1 MKELYDILGAMAA
14 QKAKVPDPRE
24 LLLDMSERVV
34 KAVSA
39 AFSCKAD
46 EVAILLLTSDNTH
59 LRFVSPRKFS
69 ELGTI
74 PVTKRDSI
82 AVNVLGKKQGEAI
95 NNVPLV
101 KHVSFFESI
110 KLRDKPVSHP
120 EDDHRAHPL
129 EGDAGGSRA
138 DQPQGGHPGRGRS
151 RFHFRRTCARP
162 RRSSRASLPT
172 WPRRGPISSR
182 AASGRRPSA
191 TPCPGG

>member
-1 MKELYDILGAMAA
+1 MRELHDILGAMAA
-14 QKAKVPDPRE
+14 QKSKVPDARE
-24 LLLDMSERVV
+24 LLLDMSDRVV

-46 EVAILLLTSDNTH
+46 EVAILLLTSDNKH
-59 LRFVSPRKFS
+59 LRFLSPRKFS

-110 KLRDKPVSHP
+110 KLRDRPAPIQKMITVPILLRGTPVGVAQISRKGDTP
-120 EDDHRAHPL
+120 GEAGPDFTQADVRKAQEIF
-129 EGDAGGSRA
+129 EGVASYLA
-138 DQPQGGHPGRGRS
+138 E
-151 RFHFRRTCARP
+151 ARP
-162 RRSSRASLPT
+162 AKF
-172 WPRRGPISSR
+172 
-182 AASGRRPSA
+182 
-191 TPCPGG
+191 